1 MTKTGVE
8 KFEKVALEPSVWLT
22 FQDHGYHRK
31 AFRIEKPNVRKNER
45 PKSEIFYLHFV
56 EEIYFAALCTI
67 SRKSVLN
74 AFQYFHRLLQ

>member
-31 AFRIEKPNVRKNER
+31 AFRIEKPKVGRKKR
-45 PKSEIFYLHFV
+45 PKSEIFDLHFV
-56 EEIYFAALCTI
+56 EEIYFVALCTI
-67 SRKSVLN
+67 SRISPS
-74 AFQYFHRLLQ
+74 Y

>member
-31 AFRIEKPNVRKNER
+31 AFRIEKPKVGRKKR
-45 PKSEIFYLHFV
+45 PKREIFDLHFV
-56 EEIYFAALCTI
+56 EEIYFVCTLTI
-67 SRKSVLN
+67 GFV
-74 AFQYFHRLLQ
+74 QT